1 MEPRSAR
8 QGPSRARRPRAS
20 PRRSAQQGS
29 ATRSPRS
36 AVQPSSATESRTVLQ
51 RAGDVATTS
60 SSDSEE
66 ELIPLKE
73 LLACS
78 GRSSPAEHGEVACPQ
93 PDPLANSLDALLLEK
108 REQCP
113 ASAAQA
119 SLTQADV
126 DSGSPQESS
135 DEDTQLLEEQRA
147 FLSHFNVKLLTFPTT
162 HPGEP
167 IFHACPLP
175 PPTLDTHRLQPRS
188 VLEQNFLCASPA
200 GQVAFVRDGYLN
212 LLYNTTSACPLPVL
226 RWLFQLTSIWPDRTN
241 AFRTLWEMWMRSDD
255 EPWCPTLQDIGQAF
269 AYMGADLEVLRCRR
283 LLPPELC
290 PMDTRLD
297 PSLSQEQGNLSA
309 ADTLALVTQLG
320 DICKPRPRAVLPTAA
335 RPVAPPALPAG
346 GHRGLEGAAARAL
359 PVAVPALPAPPQ
371 PACCRT
377 AAARY
382 HRQGEGAPQAPEP
395 LCHGPTAGE
404 GTVHRAVPWG
414 AGRAAG
420 AGAAPGAILAGQPAA
435 PHSPR
440 CNGPRA
446 GELLPEPQPPLP
458 RRHRGGRG
466 AAAG

>member
-320 DICKPRPRAVLPTAA
+320 DICKLLTVCVVACPCRYPDRARRELVTLLCFLSLDHALCCQPLPD
-335 RPVAPPALPAG
+335 LW
-346 GHRGLEGAAARAL
+346 HLLHCLLEGI
-359 PVAVPALPAPPQ
+359 VAWKEQ
-371 PACCRT
+371 
-377 AAARY
+377 
-382 HRQGEGAPQAPEP
+382 GAPQAPEP